1 MNKHNELQLYL
12 ASGSPRRYELL
23 AQLGYRFEVLRLDVP
38 ERREEG
44 EKAQDYVCRL
54 ARDKAMAGVAAAPTM
69 LPVLGADTIVVLGD
83 RVLEKPSD
91 LLDAKDML
99 EALSGKVH
107 QVMTAVALAT
117 PDRCD
122 VRLVTTNVAF
132 RKLDEAEIEAYWRT
146 GEPWGYEVKLPAGF
160 NASQAGRTKRRP
172 LSQWLAQGVVRVDG
186 KSEPATVSNEAGD
199 ADCRVKVSMADFTD
213 IASGKQNPQMAF
225 MMGKSRGV
233 AMRMMEP
240 VSMKAPATSRMALTI
255 NSKRNLLLV
264 RFMTLCINIW
274 GICS

>member
-12 ASGSPRRYELL
+12 ASGSPRRHELL
-23 AQLGYRFEVLRLDVP
+23 TQLGYRFEVLRLDVP
-38 ERREEG
+38 EQRDAG
-44 EKAQDYVCRL
+44 EKPQDYVCRL
-54 ARDKAMAGVAAAPTM
+54 ARDKAMAGVASAPTA

-132 RKLDEAEIEAYWRT
+132 RKLER
-146 GEPWGYEVKLPAGF
+146 
-160 NASQAGRTKRRP
+160 GRER
-172 LSQWLAQGVVRVDG
+172 A
-186 KSEPATVSNEAGD
+186 AA
-199 ADCRVKVSMADFTD
+199 
-213 IASGKQNPQMAF
+213 
-225 MMGKSRGV
+225 
-233 AMRMMEP
+233 
-240 VSMKAPATSRMALTI
+240 
-255 NSKRNLLLV
+255 
-264 RFMTLCINIW
+264 
-274 GICS
+274 

>member
-12 ASGSPRRYELL
+12 ASGSPRRHELL
-23 AQLGYRFEVLRLDVP
+23 TQLGYRFEVLRLDVP
-38 ERREEG
+38 EQREAG
-44 EKAQDYVCRL
+44 EKPQDYVCRL
-54 ARDKAMAGVAAAPTM
+54 ARDKAMAGVAAAPTA

-117 PDRCD
+117 PERCD

-146 GEPWGYEVKLPAGF
+146 GEPCDKAG
-160 NASQAGRTKRRP
+160 AYAIQGIAGKFVSRIEGATAPWSACPCWRR
-172 LSQWLAQGVVRVDG
+172 
-186 KSEPATVSNEAGD
+186 
-199 ADCRVKVSMADFTD
+199 
-213 IASGKQNPQMAF
+213 
-225 MMGKSRGV
+225 
-233 AMRMMEP
+233 
-240 VSMKAPATSRMALTI
+240 
-255 NSKRNLLLV
+255 
-264 RFMTLCINIW
+264 
-274 GICS
+274 IC